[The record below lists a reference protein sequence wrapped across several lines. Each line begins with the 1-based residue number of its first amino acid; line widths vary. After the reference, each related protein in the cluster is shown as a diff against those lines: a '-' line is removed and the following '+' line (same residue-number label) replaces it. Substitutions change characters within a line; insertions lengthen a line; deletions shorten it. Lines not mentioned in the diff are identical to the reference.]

1 MCAPMGCTGIL
12 DTHQQCE
19 SPGRPC
25 VHLRIIPAFQ
35 TLRKR
40 MWESRTPMCAFM
52 GCAGI
57 LDTHEQC
64 GNPECPRCTHAHPRL
79 PHQLMGIL
87 GIYLWVGSG
96 GLDTM
101 MWESRMPMCVFISG
115 ANIAATHG
123 SPKHPWVHLWV
134 AQVFQAPICASM
146 NGANMADTYGSP
158 EHPYG
163 HLWVVQVFQAL
174 MNDVGVQDTHMCA
187 SRSGANI
194 LDTLGS
200 LEHPSV
206 HLWVVQV
213 FQALIS
219 NVGVRDTHVCI

>member
-1 MCAPMGCTGIL
+1 
-12 DTHQQCE
+12 
-19 SPGRPC
+19 
-25 VHLRIIPAFQ
+25 
-35 TLRKR
+35 
-40 MWESRTPMCAFM
+40 MWKSRT
-52 GCAGI
+52 
-57 LDTHEQC
+57 
-64 GNPECPRCTHAHPRL
+64 
-79 PHQLMGIL
+79 
-87 GIYLWVGSG
+87 
-96 GLDTM
+96 
-101 MWESRMPMCVFISG
+101 
-115 ANIAATHG
+115 
-123 SPKHPWVHLWV
+123 
-134 AQVFQAPICASM
+134 PICASM

-200 LEHPSV
+200 PEHPSV

-219 NVGVRDTHVCI
+219 NVGVWDTHVCI